1 MAAKC
6 PLGTIPCNNNVG
18 CYSWEDLCNGDYK
31 CQDGTDEIAMDC
43 GHTSP
48 SIFTSSPTAC
58 STGGTCLNTD
68 NVKICLTES
77 DMCDG
82 VRQCKEGFDELSCGN
97 PYILPTVVSLAA
109 ILVIVLVMC
118 AVYKLCV
125 YRYSSARVN
134 TDQST
139 SCSTIFLKKHASETR
154 LDIDQLEP
162 SDKSSE
168 LSEEERR
175 ALREDEEPRCEQCV
189 QYPSEEEEETSVGS
203 GSQWVSTTI

>member
-1 MAAKC
+1 MMTVE
-6 PLGTIPCNNNVG
+6 TIFSNC
-18 CYSWEDLCNGDYK
+18 
-31 CQDGTDEIAMDC
+31 
-43 GHTSP
+43 
-48 SIFTSSPTAC
+48 SSHLQA
-58 STGGTCLNTD
+58 TCLD
-68 NVKICLTES
+68 HDGVKICLTES

-82 VRQCKEGFDELSCGN
+82 IRQCKEGFDEMNCGN

-109 ILVIVLVMC
+109 VIVIIILMC

-154 LDIDQLEP
+154 INIDQLQLEP

-168 LSEEERR
+168 VSELEETQELPPEEEERR
-175 ALREDEEPRCEQCV
+175 ALNEPHPHREQCV
-189 QYPSEEEEETSVGS
+189 QYPSQEDEELSEDSST
-203 GSQWVSTTI
+203 QWVSTKIWWDIVHIIPKQPS